1 MGTRPSSK
9 APMAG
14 PAPPQASAPGS
25 GPGGGGSGLP
35 APITSWKCA
44 HCTYLNHSPAILD
57 PQSKNH
63 KGFCEICEGVTTL
76 A

>member
-1 MGTRPSSK
+1 MGGK

-14 PAPPQASAPGS
+14 AAPVAV
-25 GPGGGGSGLP
+25 GGAGHPNP

-44 HCTYLNHSPAILD
+44 HCTYVNTSPAILD
-57 PQSKNH
+57 PQSKAH